1 VPRAEVATLSQR
13 LGVALLMLVASIFAA
28 NHVAARLAF
37 DHGASVEAAVAVRSG
52 ATALVLIAL
61 MRMQGISMKL
71 ARATLGRGLAIG
83 LLVSVQSY
91 CLYSAVARIPVAL
104 ALLAFNTY
112 PMLLVLLTWA
122 AGGEHPSRRALVAM
136 PVALLGL
143 ALALDVVGNASAVE
157 GRWAEIGTGV
167 GYALGASTSFVGVLF
182 LTTRWL
188 KDVDGRLRTLLTM
201 AVTAVVMLLV
211 GVADCSLALPTDGL
225 GWLGLVLLTLL
236 YGTAITS
243 LFSIVPRL
251 GAATNTVALNFEPV
265 AALVLGWAILSQ
277 SIAPRQVVGAFLVIG
292 AIVFLGTGKRRAA
305 PP

>member
-1 VPRAEVATLSQR
+1 VGALSQR
-13 LGVALLMLVASIFAA
+13 LGVALLMLVASTFAA

-37 DHGASVEAAVAVRSG
+37 DHGASVAAAVSVRSG
-52 ATALVLIAL
+52 VTALALVAL
-61 MRMQGISMKL
+61 MRMQGVSMRL
-71 ARATLGRGLAIG
+71 AGPTLGRGLAIG
-83 LLVSVQSY
+83 LLVAVQSF

-122 AGGEHPSRRALVAM
+122 VGGERPPRRALIAM

-143 ALALDVVGNASAVE
+143 ALALDVIGSARMVE
-157 GRWAEIGTGV
+157 GRWAEIGAGV
-167 GYALGASTSFVGVLF
+167 GFALGASSSFVGVLF

-188 KDVDGRLRTLLTM
+188 GDVDGRLRTLLTM
-201 AVTAVVMLLV
+201 AVTAVLMLLF
-211 GVADCSLALPTDGL
+211 GAANHSLALPADRI
-225 GWLGLVLLTLL
+225 GWLGLALLTLL

-243 LFSIVPRL
+243 LFTIVPRL

-277 SIAPRQVVGAFLVIG
+277 SIAPRQIVGAFVVIG
-292 AIVFLGTGKRRAA
+292 AIVFLSSGRRRPA
-305 PP
+305 